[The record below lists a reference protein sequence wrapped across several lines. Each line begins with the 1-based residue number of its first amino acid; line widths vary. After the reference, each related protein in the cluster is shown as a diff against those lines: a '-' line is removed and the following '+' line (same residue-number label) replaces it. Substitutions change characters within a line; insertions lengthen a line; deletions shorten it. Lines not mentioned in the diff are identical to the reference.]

1 MLPSADRTPTSPILE
16 HNSKYSNKR
25 AYLFL
30 MLIDNARKSQHM
42 ATKPLPIFS
51 RWTLSVITA
60 SQPARQPS
68 SPGFKKNHRA
78 GTTNPLTILNYNDV
92 HACPFFTRNFPSL
105 YHKTHTYPIPRF
117 PPNNFSSFSFTPHK
131 LKKNNTIVFRDESI
145 ADGIEE
151 GMEGTYLQKVQR
163 MQWMKTTAAA
173 TGFKYS

>member
-68 SPGFKKNHRA
+68 SAGFKKNHRA

-92 HACPFFTRNFPSL
+92 HACPFL
-105 YHKTHTYPIPRF
+105 HEIF
-117 PPNNFSSFSFTPHK
+117 PPFITKHTLIQSHVFPPIISPPFHSLLINSKRTIQLFLEMNPLQMAS
-131 LKKNNTIVFRDESI
+131 KKAWRGHTCR
-145 ADGIEE
+145 
-151 GMEGTYLQKVQR
+151 R
-163 MQWMKTTAAA
+163 
-173 TGFKYS
+173 YSGCNG

>member
-60 SQPARQPS
+60 SQPAS
-68 SPGFKKNHRA
+68 HHHLDSKKI
-78 GTTNPLTILNYNDV
+78 TEPV
-92 HACPFFTRNFPSL
+92 P
-105 YHKTHTYPIPRF
+105 PI
-117 PPNNFSSFSFTPHK
+117 H
-131 LKKNNTIVFRDESI
+131 
-145 ADGIEE
+145 
-151 GMEGTYLQKVQR
+151 
-163 MQWMKTTAAA
+163 
-173 TGFKYS
+173 